1 MIILYMQPFFC
12 RVGSK
17 KTISSK
23 ILKIIPEHKTYVEP
37 FVGGGAI
44 YFSKEPS
51 RIEVINDLDKKL
63 IQGYRLLKKINEPMI
78 DRINAI
84 IERVEKVKKSERLEL
99 LNIIANAKARG
110 VDDGLKLYQILINT
124 CNTFGAK
131 GYGKI
136 FKESLGNRKMKNINE
151 YKERLENTKIFS
163 SDYKNIIKKFD
174 ATDTFFFLDPP
185 YEKSE
190 GLYKNAVIDY
200 EEMNDLLSKI
210 KGKFL
215 LTINSSSVI
224 KNIFKNFNMKEIKV
238 KGGANNEKG
247 LGQDRME
254 LLITNY

>member
-1 MIILYMQPFFC
+1 MQPFFC
-12 RVGSK
+12 RIGTK
-17 KTISSK
+17 KSLSSR
-23 ILKIIPEHKTYVEP
+23 ILKMIPEHETYVEP

-51 RIEVINDLDKKL
+51 RNEVINDLDKKL
-63 IQGYRLLKKINEPMI
+63 IQGYKLLKKINEPMI

-99 LNIIANAKARG
+99 LSIIANAKARR
-110 VDDGLKLYQILINT
+110 VDDGLKLYQILINA
-124 CNTFGAK
+124 CNTFGSK
-131 GYGKI
+131 VIGKI
-136 FKESLGNRKMKNINE
+136 YKDTSGSMKMKKINE
-151 YKERLENTKIFS
+151 YKERLKNTKIFS

-215 LTINSSSVI
+215 LTMNSSSEI
-224 KNIFKNFNMKEIKV
+224 KNIFRNFNIKEIKV
-238 KGGANNEKG
+238 KGPATTEKVI
-247 LGQDRME
+247 GQDRME